1 MSAPR
6 SRHPRTTH
14 YRHDGVVITD
24 RFFDNGFERF
34 DIGALSNLT
43 RWQSTQHRGVSIG
56 ITIAAAELMVIV
68 PMLIALRS
76 LVAVAIALPALL
88 IPCLVSVIC
97 ARRWPVRRELIARYR
112 GREVTLFVT
121 TDEHRFGQVARALM
135 RVLENAESYGLE
147 RPPGLR
153 MLPQSR

>member
-34 DIGALSNLT
+34 DISALSNLT
-43 RWQSTQHRGVSIG
+43 RWQSPLHRGVSIG
-56 ITIAAAELMVIV
+56 ITIAAAELVVIV

-76 LVAVAIALPALL
+76 FVAVAVALPALL
-88 IPCLVSVIC
+88 IPCLISVIC
-97 ARRWPVRRELIARYR
+97 ARRWPVRQELSAWYR
-112 GREVTLFVT
+112 GREVTLFIS
-121 TDEHRFGQVARALM
+121 TDEHRFGQVARALI
-135 RVLENAESYGLE
+135 RVLENAESYGAAS
-147 RPPGLR
+147 PPSMG
-153 MLPQSR
+153 MLPQPR